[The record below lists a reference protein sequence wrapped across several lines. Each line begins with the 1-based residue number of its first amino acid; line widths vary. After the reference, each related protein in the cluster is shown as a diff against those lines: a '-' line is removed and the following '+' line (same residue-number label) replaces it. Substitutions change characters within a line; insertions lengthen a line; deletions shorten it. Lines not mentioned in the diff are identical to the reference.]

1 MITSLLAT
9 LLLAAPASN
18 AEDKAWSQQNT
29 DRIVVVAGDEVV
41 TISDIRK
48 QLAPFARTLEGTAD
62 QKDEA
67 IRKAA
72 DDVMRSLS
80 DRAIVLREFRESSKM
95 TIPPAMIESDIDDTV
110 RRQFGG
116 DRLRYYAALREV
128 GLTLAENRKQIEDR
142 IIFEYMIGEVRK
154 GIAEVSPARIQAY
167 YDSHKAD
174 YKRPEQVRFRQI
186 AILRRAS
193 ESPEETLRRAQAVQA
208 AIRSGTGD
216 MRERFASAAKV
227 SSDDENRSAGG
238 DTGWRDVTALAEI
251 AVQEIRKLPEGGISD
266 LVTLDAGGEKAHFL
280 FLREGFRPAGT
291 APIED
296 VRTVIET
303 TLREE
308 MGSKAVNAWLERLRE
323 KHSPEIR

>member
-9 LLLAAPASN
+9 LLLAATASN

-41 TISDIRK
+41 TVSDIRK

-128 GLTLAENRKQIEDR
+128 GLSLAENRKQIEDR

-167 YDSHKAD
+167 YDAHKAD

-193 ESPEETLRRAQAVQA
+193 ESPEETLKRAQAVQA

-280 FLREGFRPAGT
+280 FLRERFRSAGT